1 MQQLSRLILK
11 NLAADELTYSRGI
24 YLYRNGQVKSITCL
38 KTGQMRIV
46 VNDVFDYTVI
56 IDDKEKDNEDDD
68 AVIRFSYSCNCASS
82 LKDKESGACKHVIA
96 GLFAIL
102 KTQEKEKLMKQPTPE
117 DRRACSVLDFFQAQE
132 DLDFAKN
139 VFHIEPIITVPE
151 IMSKADSNAYL
162 SIKAGREKLYKVQ
175 TLKKFI
181 FDYVKQT
188 DITLGKDFSFVF
200 RECEFD
206 RSSQNI
212 LDFILEMYQI
222 FGMDESLDSKKFF
235 YKSTLTINQTLL
247 KKLLLILGRNT
258 FTLNLYGK
266 VYENVRVFKENPN
279 IKYDLDIVED
289 TIMFDYRDKEAVLP
303 LSKNG
308 DLIYYNGAVFM
319 PTPQFKRNYAP
330 FFNALG
336 ADKPALLFR
345 GENKQR
351 FLEEVLPKIGDSM
364 DIDIPEEL
372 QDRYISPE
380 LHASVYFDRYNNGI
394 KADLHFIYDK
404 FEFSSFENPDSDY
417 YIIIRQKDK
426 EDKLRNILEN
436 YGFEPRSNFYLLK
449 SESAIYD
456 FLLSEKTDLLEQ
468 AEVYY
473 SEDFKKLKVRTGGN
487 FNIGLRV
494 SSKMDLLEMNFD
506 FENMSN
512 DELKALFRALKV
524 RKKYYRMYDGSF
536 INLEDGD
543 MERLSDILDNLGVTS
558 KNIDDTGI
566 LLPKSNAFYLDDAL
580 EKSGFKVNKN
590 KEFKELIER
599 ITKATETDYDL
610 PQGINA
616 TLRGYQ
622 TTGYKWMMTLA
633 ANSLGG
639 ILADDMG
646 LGKTLQAICYIT
658 GKKQRQEEEHNQ
670 FLIVCPSS
678 IIYNWMDEI
687 NNFAP
692 DLKCQVVAGNPNERY
707 HMIENSGEYDILIT
721 SYPLIRRD
729 VQYYKKTVFNTIF
742 LDEAQFIKNA
752 ASLNAQCVKQLKADH
767 RFALTGTPIENSLS
781 ELWSLF
787 DYIMP
792 NFLMTHSRFTVR
804 YEKPIINGDEKA
816 VSDLNSRIRP
826 FILRRMKKDVLN
838 DLPDKLEEKM
848 LTDMT
853 DEQRKVYLAYM
864 NELKT
869 DIFGEIQENGL
880 EKSRIKILA
889 ALTRLRQICC
899 HPSTFLSNYKGGS
912 GKLDL
917 LLQQITNAIAN
928 GHRTIVFSQ
937 FTGMLDIIKQ
947 EFEAKE
953 IEFFYLDGATPPK
966 ERLEMAKE
974 FNDGKGQVFL
984 ISLKA
989 GGTGLNLIGA
999 DTVIH
1004 YDPWWNPAVEEQAT
1018 DRAYRIGQTN
1028 DVYVL
1033 KLLTR
1038 GTIEEKI
1045 YKLQQKKKE
1054 LLDSVITANG
1064 VFIDTLTKEELED
1077 IFSYN

>member
-1 MQQLSRLILK
+1 MQQLSRLTIK
-11 NLAADELTYSRGI
+11 NLAYDDLTYYRGI
-24 YLYRNGQVKSITCL
+24 HLYRSGQVRNIAPISYSQK
-38 KTGQMRIV
+38 RII
-46 VNDVFDYTVI
+46 VNDIFDFTVL
-56 IDDKEKDNEDDD
+56 IDFNEKKDEEEST
-68 AVIRFSYSCNCASS
+68 ILFSCNCAQSAR
-82 LKDKESGACKHVIA
+82 KTESGACKHVVA
-96 GLFAIL
+96 GLFALL
-102 KTQEKEKLMKQPTPE
+102 KIQEKEKMMRLPSSE
-117 DRRACSVLDFFQAQE
+117 DKRACSVLDFFLAQE
-132 DLDFAKN
+132 DLDFPKT

-151 IMSKADSNAYL
+151 IMSKKESNAFL
-162 SIKAGREKLYKVQ
+162 SIKAGKEKLYKVQ
-175 TLKKFI
+175 TLKKFVA
-181 FDYVKQT
+181 DYIKQT
-188 DITLGKDFSFVF
+188 DITLGKDFAFVS

-212 LDFILEMYQI
+212 LDFILEIYQI
-222 FGMDESLDSKKFF
+222 CSIDNSIDDKKFF
-235 YKSTLTINQTLL
+235 YKANLTLDQMLL
-247 KKLLLILGRNT
+247 TKLLQLLGRNT
-258 FTLNLYGK
+258 FTLILYGK

-279 IKYDLDIVED
+279 IKYDLDVVED
-289 TIMFDYRDKEAVLP
+289 TIMLDYRDKEAVIP

-308 DLIYYNGAVFM
+308 DLIYYNGAVFL

-336 ADKPALLFR
+336 SQKTALLFR

-351 FLEEVLPKIGDSM
+351 FLEEVLPKIGNSM
-364 DIDIPEEL
+364 DIEIPEEL
-372 QDRYISPE
+372 KDRYISPE
-380 LHASVYFDRYNNGI
+380 LKAAVYFDRYNNGI
-394 KADLHFIYDK
+394 KAELHFKYGE
-404 FEFSSFENPDSDY
+404 FEFGSFENPNSDY
-417 YIIIRQKDK
+417 YIIIRQNEK
-426 EDKLRNILEN
+426 EDKIRNMLEN
-436 YGFEPRSNFYLLK
+436 YGFEPRNSFYLLK

-456 FLLSEKTDLLEQ
+456 FLLDEKTSLLEQ
-468 AEVYY
+468 AELYY
-473 SEDFKKLKVRTGGN
+473 SEDFKNLKVRNGGN

-506 FENMSN
+506 FEKMSN

-524 RKKYYRMYDGSF
+524 RKKYYRMHDGSF
-536 INLEDGD
+536 INLEAGD
-543 MERLSDILDNLGVTS
+543 MEKLSTILDNLGVTS

-580 EKSGFKVNKN
+580 EKSGFKVSKN
-590 KEFKELIER
+590 KEFVELIDK
-599 ITKATETDYDL
+599 ITNASETEYLL
-610 PQGINA
+610 PKDINA
-616 TLRGYQ
+616 NLRGYQ
-622 TTGYKWMMTLA
+622 ATGYKWMMTLA
-633 ANSLGG
+633 SNSLGG

-646 LGKTLQAICYIT
+646 LGKTLQAICYIA
-658 GKKQRQEEEHNQ
+658 GKKQSGEEEHKQ

-678 IIYNWMDEI
+678 IIYNWLDEI

-692 DLKCQVVAGNPNERY
+692 FLSCTVVVGTPNERY
-707 HMIENSGEYDILIT
+707 SMIEKSDDIDILIT

-729 VQYYKKTVFNTIF
+729 VQYYKKRVFNSIF

-752 ASLNAQCVKQLKADH
+752 ASLNAQCVKQLRADH

-787 DYIMP
+787 DFIMP
-792 NFLMTHSRFTVR
+792 NFLMTHSRFSVR
-804 YEKPIINGDEKA
+804 YEKPIINGDDQA
-816 VSDLNSRIRP
+816 VADLNSRIRP
-826 FILRRMKKDVLN
+826 FILRRMKRDVLK
-838 DLPDKLEEKM
+838 DLPDKLEDKI
-848 LTDMT
+848 LTDLT
-853 DEQRKVYLAYM
+853 DEQRKIYLAYM
-864 NELKT
+864 NEVKSDL
-869 DIFGEIQENGL
+869 FGEIQENGI

-899 HPSTFLSNYKGGS
+899 HPATFLDNYTGGS

-917 LLQQITNAIAN
+917 LLQQINNAIAN

-937 FTGMLDIIKQ
+937 FTGMLAIIKK
-947 EFEAKE
+947 EFEDRN
-953 IEFFYLDGATPPK
+953 IEYFYLDGGTPPK
-966 ERLEMAKE
+966 ERLKMAKE
-974 FNDGKGQVFL
+974 FNEGTGQVFL

-989 GGTGLNLIGA
+989 GGTGLNLVGA

-1045 YKLQQKKKE
+1045 YKLQLKKKE

>member
-1 MQQLSRLILK
+1 MQQLSRLVIK
-11 NLAADELTYSRGI
+11 NLSADELAYSRGI
-24 YLYRNGQVKSITCL
+24 YLYRNGQVKNISVVKT
-38 KTGQMRIV
+38 TGQIRV
-46 VNDVFDYTVI
+46 TVNDVFDYTVLI
-56 IDDKEKDNEDDD
+56 SDKTEDE
-68 AVIRFSYSCNCASS
+68 ITFSCNCAFAA
-82 LKDKESGACKHVIA
+82 KNQEAGACKHVVA
-96 GLFAIL
+96 GLFALL
-102 KTQEKEKLMKQPTPE
+102 KVQEKEKLMKQPTPE
-117 DRRACSVLDFFQAQE
+117 DKRACSVLDFFQSQE
-132 DLDFAKN
+132 DLNFPKQI
-139 VFHIEPIITVPE
+139 FHIEPIITVPE
-151 IMSKADSNAYL
+151 ILGKSDSSAYL
-162 SIKAGREKLYKVQ
+162 SIRAGREKLYKVQ
-175 TLKKFI
+175 TIKKFVN
-181 FDYVKQT
+181 DYLNQI
-188 DITLGKDFSFVF
+188 DINLGKDFTFVS

-206 RSSQNI
+206 RSSQDI
-212 LDFILEMYQI
+212 LDFMLEIYQI
-222 FGMDESLDSKKFF
+222 SGMDENSDIKKIFF
-235 YKSTLTINQTLL
+235 KASIAINQTLL
-247 KKLLLILGRNT
+247 IKLLKLMGRNT

-266 VYENVRVFKENPN
+266 TYENVRVFKENPN

-303 LSKNG
+303 LSKSG
-308 DLIYYNGAVFM
+308 DLIYYNGAVFI
-319 PTPQFKRNYAP
+319 PTQQFKRNYAP

-336 ADKPALLFR
+336 AEKPALLFR

-380 LHASVYFDRYNNGI
+380 LKCTVYFDKYNNGI

-417 YIIIRQKDK
+417 YIIIRQKDA
-426 EDKLRNILEN
+426 EDKIRNLLEN
-436 YGFEPRSNFYLLK
+436 YGFEPRSTFYLLK

-456 FLLSEKTDLLEQ
+456 FLLSEKKDLLEM
-468 AEVYY
+468 AELYY
-473 SEDFKKLKVRTGGN
+473 SEDFKKLKIRTGGN

-506 FENMSN
+506 FENMN
-512 DELKALFRALKV
+512 NEELKALFRALKV

-543 MERLSDILDNLGVTS
+543 MEKLSDILDNLGVTS
-558 KNIDDTGI
+558 KNIDETGI
-566 LLPKSNAFYLDDAL
+566 LLNKSNAFYLDDAL

-590 KEFKELIER
+590 KEFVELIEK
-599 ITKATETDYDL
+599 ISNSETLDYRL
-610 PQGINA
+610 PDNIHAN
-616 TLRGYQ
+616 LRNYQ
-622 TTGYKWMMTLA
+622 ITGYKWMMTLA
-633 ANSLGG
+633 SNSLGG
-639 ILADDMG
+639 VLADDMG
-646 LGKTLQAICYIT
+646 LGKTLQAICYIS
-658 GKKQRQEEEHNQ
+658 GKKQESENGEHEQ

-687 NNFAP
+687 SNFAP
-692 DLKCQVVAGNPNERY
+692 DLKCIVVTGTPQERCK
-707 HMIENSGEYDILIT
+707 MIETGYSNDILIT
-721 SYPLIRRD
+721 SYPLMRRD
-729 VQYYKKTVFNTIF
+729 VQYYKKITFNTIF

-752 ASLNAQCVKQLKADH
+752 ASLNAQSVKQLRAHH

-787 DYIMP
+787 EYIMP
-792 NFLMTHSRFTVR
+792 NFLMTHSRFTMR
-804 YEKPIINGDEKA
+804 FEKPIINGNEKA
-816 VSDLNSRIRP
+816 LSDLNSRIRP
-826 FILRRMKKDVLN
+826 FILRRMKKEVLN
-838 DLPDKLEEKM
+838 DLPDKLEEKI

-853 DEQRKVYLAYM
+853 DEQKKVYLSYM

-869 DIFGEIQENGL
+869 DIFGEINENGI

-899 HPSTFLSNYKGGS
+899 HPSTFLTNYKGGS

-917 LLQQITNAIAN
+917 LMQQLSNAIAN

-937 FTGMLDIIKQ
+937 FTGMLEIIRS
-947 EFEAKE
+947 EFESKG
-953 IEFFYLDGATPPK
+953 IEYFYLDGNTPPK
-966 ERLEMAKE
+966 DRVSMAKE
-974 FNDGKGQVFL
+974 FNDGNGQVFL

-989 GGTGLNLIGA
+989 GGTGLNLVGA

-1018 DRAYRIGQTN
+1018 DRAYRIGQTS

-1033 KLLTR
+1033 RLLTR

-1064 VFIDTLTKEELED
+1064 VFIDSLTKEELED
-1077 IFSYN
+1077 IFTYS